1 MKPFPYSAFIVLAL
15 MSIWAAC
22 QSKPAENTAKPLEQ
36 PGASGTVTTAP
47 APPAVYTPDTVY
59 VEMFERKGTFFG
71 NKNFAD
77 DTKLKAALL
86 DSLRTVK
93 KMGGKTPELAIK
105 THGTVTMGVRGAVQ
119 DLFLEIK
126 DELK

>member
-1 MKPFPYSAFIVLAL
+1 MKLSIFTASLLFASMV
-15 MSIWAAC
+15 IWAAC
-22 QSKPAENTAKPLEQ
+22 QSKPAENTTKPIDQ
-36 PGASGTVTTAP
+36 PSTPSTVTTAP
-47 APPAVYTPDTVY
+47 APPSVHTPDTVY

-77 DTKLKAALL
+77 DTQLKAALL